1 MPIELIND
9 GEQPHLCLS
18 FNEVPDGNEI
28 FAKDLQTEIAS
39 IITFFSFENVREKM
53 HCNLF

>member
-9 GEQPHLCLS
+9 GERPHLCLS

-28 FAKDLQTEIAS
+28 FAKDLQTEKAS
-39 IITFFSFENVREKM
+39 IITFFSHENVREKL